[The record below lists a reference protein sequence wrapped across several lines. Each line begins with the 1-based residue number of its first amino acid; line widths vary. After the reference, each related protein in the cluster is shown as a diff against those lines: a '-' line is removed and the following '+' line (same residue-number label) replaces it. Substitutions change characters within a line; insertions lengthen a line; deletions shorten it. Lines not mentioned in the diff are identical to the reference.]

1 MRTERLPAEAGAEFV
16 NQRRVEDIR
25 VTDAGHLVGERV
37 HEKHGHWVKP
47 ALRDLAGEVASV
59 DALCHAGLH
68 CAVQAPVGAKRI
80 SGNRGTESPAGK
92 ETVGVRTYSAV
103 RIPNAEID
111 RRRVFAEITV
121 AHTSCGNRED
131 LVAVQMQNLMVE

>member
-1 MRTERLPAEAGAEFV
+1 
-16 NQRRVEDIR
+16 
-25 VTDAGHLVGERV
+25 
-37 HEKHGHWVKP
+37 KP

-131 LVAVQMQNLMVE
+131 LVAVQMQNLMVERRKEERPVAAVVHLGNHHRPAERATEIV